1 MAATSF
7 VDSEATKTFK
17 AFIAEMSN
25 LYNNAENA
33 DIKEINEKAKLEL
46 DERAIKAMDHV
57 RYVTYDKY
65 KIALCV
71 FEGMLW
77 IDVCML
83 TQHLTSRIDSETQKI
98 IHPIELALVYA
109 RGTKRPF
116 LYEAPIHIQIDGL
129 YKSVHGMFVPI
140 DQLMYYCSPYPDNFA
155 KFISKKFKLG
165 DSEGYMYFN
174 VMKSGKKYC
183 EVKVGRSIDIKGRTS
198 GHKSDTKKRNEHI
211 HLQFSI
217 PVTQQQ
223 RAEKMW
229 KDFIKVDKN
238 LKNMWKD
245 CPQKLE
251 LFNSI
256 NKKSEWLKLSRNED
270 TANAQLNLLI
280 ECWEKYIT
288 SEDFKLIKNGEQHI
302 HALSEKEALELEALD
317 LLEESQNEEP
327 KESSTETSEESQH
340 EEDAESSQ

>member
-1 MAATSF
+1 MSTASIVNSKVANVFS
-7 VDSEATKTFK
+7 D
-17 AFIAEMSN
+17 FIGEMLD

-33 DIKEINEKAKLEL
+33 DIKKINENTKFEL
-46 DERAIKAMDHV
+46 DERAIKAMDYV

-83 TQHLTSRIDSETQKI
+83 TQHLTSRIDSKTLKI

-109 RGTKRPF
+109 RAIKRPF

-140 DQLMYYCSPYPDNFA
+140 DQLMYYCSPYPDNFT
-155 KFISKKFKLG
+155 KFISKKFELG

-183 EVKVGRSIDIKGRTS
+183 EVKVGRSVNVKVRTF

-217 PVTQQQ
+217 PVTQQR
-223 RAEKMW
+223 RAERMW
-229 KDFIKVDKN
+229 KDFIDVDKN

-251 LFNSI
+251 LFNTI
-256 NKKSEWLKLSRNED
+256 GKKSEWLKFSKNEEE
-270 TANAQLNLLI
+270 ANTQLNLLI

-302 HALSEKEALELEALD
+302 HTLTEKEALELEALD
-317 LLEESQNEEP
+317 LLEDSEELEESP
-327 KESSTETSEESQH
+327 KSTSTETSEESQT
-340 EEDAESSQ
+340 ESNQ